1 METFIPPFP
10 LNPMPMARDDQL
22 AIYLTEAIATYMQA
36 KFHKE
41 IKGSHDHVPFPS
53 DWDLTL
59 LQECD
64 RVIGILV
71 EAYHNRCMKYQQ
83 LFYGYVISNKIFL

>member
-1 METFIPPFP
+1 
-10 LNPMPMARDDQL
+10 MPMARNDQL
-22 AIYLTEAIATYMQA
+22 AVYLTETIATYMQA
-36 KFHKE
+36 KFRQE
-41 IKGSHDHVPFPS
+41 IKGSRDHVPFPS
-53 DWDLTL
+53 EWDLTL